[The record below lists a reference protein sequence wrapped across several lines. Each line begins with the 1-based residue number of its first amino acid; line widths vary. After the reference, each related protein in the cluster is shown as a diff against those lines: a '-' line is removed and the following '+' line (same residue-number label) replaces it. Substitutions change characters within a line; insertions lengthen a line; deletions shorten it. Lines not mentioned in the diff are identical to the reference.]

1 MQTIPQTNPTLVT
14 SSSVMNVT
22 EKTAARILVLGKVR
36 PSDTIPVRINKL
48 HQLAQQSAT
57 EAIDHAIAA
66 GELLIETKKSV
77 GHGSWLSWIQENV
90 EFSERTAR
98 NYMRVARAFTKL
110 EYEER
115 QRVADLSFRD
125 IMSTLATDT
134 NRLSR
139 LPSTAGAIKLA
150 PHKPKKRKK
159 AKRPNTASRSNGKAS
174 YNPSTE
180 ETEDEHK
187 HRLELSQAC
196 HVLGRAEIS
205 KDQLIKRMPPQIRAR
220 LQEAITRSH
229 RWLA

>member
-1 MQTIPQTNPTLVT
+1 MSAVT
-14 SSSVMNVT
+14 SLNV
-22 EKTAARILVLGKVR
+22 KRW
-36 PSDTIPVRINKL
+36 DTVPVRINKL
-48 HQLAQQSAT
+48 HRLAQQSAAD
-57 EAIDHAIAA
+57 AIGYAITA

-77 GHGSWLSWIQENV
+77 GHGGWLSWLQENV
-90 EFSERTAR
+90 SFSERTAR
-98 NYMRVARAFTKL
+98 NYMRVARALPKL

-125 IMSTLATDT
+125 ILSTLATDT

-139 LPSTAGAIKLA
+139 LPSAAKEISRKSRNSTSRDIPKRN
-150 PHKPKKRKK
+150 KPKRRKK

-180 ETEDEHK
+180 ETEDEHR